1 MNLHSSP
8 WGWTQVEVDELERLR
23 KIESLFW
30 EIEASLPS
38 GLESWVD
45 DEELREL
52 RGK

>member
-1 MNLHSSP
+1 MSHRNEWDHV
-8 WGWTQVEVDELERLR
+8 TVKRDEYERLR

-45 DEELREL
+45 DEELQEL